1 MPEVRGCNIPDDLL
15 YWPEKHVW
23 LSPGEGGVVTV
34 GITDVAQSLAGA
46 IISAMPKK
54 VGRSAKRGRSLGTVE
69 SGKWVGPVTAPVSGA
84 VVDVN
89 PMLTTDPGVINR
101 DPYGEGWYARLEPS
115 AWDDES
121 VELVSGIEGVAAY
134 EAFLESEGINC
145 GD

>member
-1 MPEVRGCNIPDDLL
+1 VSEIRGCNIPEDLY

-23 LSPGEGGVVTV
+23 LTRGDDGVVTV
-34 GITDVAQSLAGA
+34 GITDVAQSMAGA

-54 VGRSAKRGRSLGTVE
+54 VGRSVKRGRSLGTVE

-84 VVDVN
+84 VADVN
-89 PMLTTDPGVINR
+89 PLLSSDPGVINR
-101 DPYGEGWYARLEPS
+101 SPYGEGWYAKLEPS

-121 VELVSGIEGVAAY
+121 GELVTGADGLAAY
-134 EAFLESEGINC
+134 EAFLEAEGISC